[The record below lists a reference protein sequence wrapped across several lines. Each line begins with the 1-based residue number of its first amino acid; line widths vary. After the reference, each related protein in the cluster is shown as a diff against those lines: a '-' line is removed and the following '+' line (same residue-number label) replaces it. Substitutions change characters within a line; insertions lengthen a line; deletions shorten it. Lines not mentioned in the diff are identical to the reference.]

1 MNPTQADWGMLVG
14 RILLSLLF
22 LIGAIG
28 WTSNLAGPIGAAAS
42 VGVPMA
48 NILVPIAMVVQ
59 IVGALMVIAGFHAR
73 LGALGLLVFCF
84 VTLMFFHRFWEK
96 APPAAANDMT
106 TFFKDLALC
115 GGMLYIMVAGAG
127 RLSIDARRAK

>member
-1 MNPTQADWGMLVG
+1 MQTDWAMLVG
-14 RILLSLLF
+14 RIILVLLF
-22 LIGAIG
+22 LIGGIG
-28 WTSNLAGPIGAAAS
+28 WATGKLDGAITAAAS

-73 LGALGLLVFCF
+73 LGALGLLVFTF

-96 APPAAANDMT
+96 TGQPASADQV

-115 GGMLYIMVAGAG
+115 GGLLYIVAAGAG
-127 RLSIDARRAK
+127 RLSIDARRTRA